1 MFVAS
6 TLPTVPISRPHRG
19 AALAVTLCSCQMQS
33 VTLYTKF
40 LITYSNEPAQHGQQR
55 DIIDTLHLRSS
66 LISATDED
74 QLLPS
79 RPDCLTS
86 GEIPSVPTE
95 RVRKLPIKEIRVV
108 SARN

>member
-1 MFVAS
+1 
-6 TLPTVPISRPHRG
+6 
-19 AALAVTLCSCQMQS
+19 MQS